1 MQVTTSSPPG
11 QRNHHDN
18 RPPRD
23 NLPPRG
29 DNQHIPP
36 RDYDGRLSREHDNR
50 IRETHV
56 QERPPRETH
65 FHDNRTPRE
74 TMSEDHSST
83 REQIVHENRTPRE
96 SVSSQDNRNPPR
108 DPPIDNRNREPMV
121 NDGRNARDFV
131 SHDSRPPREQI
142 ISHDNRNREHVSHN
156 REHISHDNRNSRE
169 HNPHDNRNHRDRGVN
184 DNRIN
189 RDQNSH
195 DNRITREQGYDN
207 RIPRDNNQLNRPPR
221 DIDTRSPRDSH
232 DVRIPRE
239 NHPDVRPTREPV
251 NYDTRSMDSR
261 TRDGLPH
268 ENRPRDHMP
277 NDGRPPHAYGNP
289 MPHPYPKQPNY
300 APYRHDNG
308 PPHRPNMY
316 NTMPRE
322 THRSENSNRDYSR
335 FEEPQYRQNNRHS
348 QSKEQDTAPS
358 DRSSKTSK
366 TFVNSREDTRQ
377 LKEFSTNFNLSEDV
391 TDRRSAGV
399 PQVSQSQ
406 PPPDMQQISSVN
418 SKPPNKKMPSP
429 DQSAQP
435 PPKMNPVPQTRVS
448 TAPQMK
454 VCLIEAYKFNIGCLI

>member
-1 MQVTTSSPPG
+1 
-11 QRNHHDN
+11 
-18 RPPRD
+18 
-23 NLPPRG
+23 
-29 DNQHIPP
+29 
-36 RDYDGRLSREHDNR
+36 
-50 IRETHV
+50 
-56 QERPPRETH
+56 
-65 FHDNRTPRE
+65 
-74 TMSEDHSST
+74 MSEDHSST